1 MGNRSHAVSGRSPDE
16 ATLRA
21 RGRRVVTS
29 IRLPQSLL
37 AVLDARCE
45 QLGVSRSEYV
55 TVMLA
60 VAMDRGGQTNGQQ

>member
-1 MGNRSHAVSGRSPDE
+1 MVVS
-16 ATLRA
+16 L
-21 RGRRVVTS
+21 
-29 IRLPQSLL
+29 RLPQSAL
-37 AVLDARCE
+37 AALDARCE